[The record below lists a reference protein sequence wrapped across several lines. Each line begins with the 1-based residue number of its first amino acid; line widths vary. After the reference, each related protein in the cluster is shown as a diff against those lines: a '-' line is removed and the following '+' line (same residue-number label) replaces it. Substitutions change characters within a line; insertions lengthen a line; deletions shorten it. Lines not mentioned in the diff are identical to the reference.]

1 MTNTSQL
8 QQMLQNLQKQVNMV
22 EAYAK
27 PYLMRNQQ
35 FGVTTDV
42 TSQTQNSKQDDE
54 QSNADQLVNLPMTI
68 QQEMLLTMYNEFA
81 NTDDGKQLASNLSKF
96 ARFVQ
101 SKVAKS

>member
-1 MTNTSQL
+1 
-8 QQMLQNLQKQVNMV
+8 MLQNLQKQVNMV